1 MSAERTRTYS
11 WSDPFELVADLAGL
25 SGLEVMAGVRERLSV
40 LLFAALLVG
49 AIVGL
54 AFALGYA
61 VGKVLL

>member
-1 MSAERTRTYS
+1 
-11 WSDPFELVADLAGL
+11 
-25 SGLEVMAGVRERLSV
+25 MAGVRERVSV